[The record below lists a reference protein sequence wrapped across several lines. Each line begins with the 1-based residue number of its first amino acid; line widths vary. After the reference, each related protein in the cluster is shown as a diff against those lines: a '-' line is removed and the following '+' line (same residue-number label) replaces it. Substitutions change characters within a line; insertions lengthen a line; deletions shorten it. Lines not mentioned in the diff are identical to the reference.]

1 MEYLEEFRMIVKP
14 YKLNKSFVELL
25 YDFSDEKNYD
35 ILINDFYNNN
45 SILVFT
51 RQVETY

>member
-1 MEYLEEFRMIVKP
+1 MIVKP

-35 ILINDFYNNN
+35 ILKAYYVGD
-45 SILVFT
+45 LWV
-51 RQVETY
+51 

>member
-1 MEYLEEFRMIVKP
+1 MIVKP

-35 ILINDFYNNN
+35 ILKSNITVGDGL
-45 SILVFT
+45 I
-51 RQVETY
+51 